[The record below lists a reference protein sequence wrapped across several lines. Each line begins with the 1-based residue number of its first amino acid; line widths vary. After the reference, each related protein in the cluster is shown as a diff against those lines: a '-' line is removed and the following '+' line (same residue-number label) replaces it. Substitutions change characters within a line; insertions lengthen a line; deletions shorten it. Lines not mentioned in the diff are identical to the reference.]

1 MTGRPRTACRRCNAQ
16 KVLHYALWWQNTGL
30 ALISKSHGFQ
40 VRCSG
45 LRPVCERCRRS
56 GRPCIYEDRTGAP
69 LESDQASSRATLPE
83 DRASSTTIAD
93 QQPIADQQHQISGSG
108 TSSHGIPSKLMHEL
122 VEIYFTHIT
131 NSVLLLH
138 KATFI
143 QQLIN
148 NQVRDHVILSVCA
161 SAAK

>member
-1 MTGRPRTACRRCNAQ
+1 MPKRYFTTLLQ
-16 KVLHYALWWQNTGL
+16 WQYTGL
-30 ALISKSHGFQ
+30 ALISISHCFQ

-45 LRPVCERCRRS
+45 LRPVCERCQRS
-56 GRPCIYEDRTGAP
+56 GRPCIYEDTTSAT
-69 LESDQASSRATLPE
+69 LESHQASSRATVPE

-93 QQPIADQQHQISGSG
+93 QQHQIPDSG

-122 VEIYFTHIT
+122 VEVYFTHIT

-161 SAAK
+161 LAAK

>member
-16 KVLHYALWWQNTGL
+16 KVLHYAPRWQDTGL
-30 ALISKSHGFQ
+30 ALISESHRYQ

-56 GRPCIYEDRTGAP
+56 GRPCIYEDRTGTT
-69 LESDQASSRATLPE
+69 LESDRASSRPISPE
-83 DRASSTTIAD
+83 HGASSTTIAG
-93 QQPIADQQHQISGSG
+93 PPHQIPGG
-108 TSSHGIPSKLMHEL
+108 GASSLGIPSKLMLEL
-122 VEIYFTHIT
+122 VDIYFTHMT

-138 KATFI
+138 RATFI
-143 QQLIN
+143 QQLIDN
-148 NQVRDHVILSVCA
+148 RVRDHVILSVCA

>member
-16 KVLHYALWWQNTGL
+16 KVLHYALRWQNTSL
-30 ALISKSHGFQ
+30 ALISKSHCYQ

-56 GRPCIYEDRTGAP
+56 GRPCIYEDRTGTT
-69 LESDQASSRATLPE
+69 LESDQASSRAALPE

-93 QQPIADQQHQISGSG
+93 QQPHIPGSG
-108 TSSHGIPSKLMHEL
+108 TSSHGIPSKLMYEL